1 MALLEPDQLAAVAI
15 EASTIRLSVEEVTGN
30 ALRTFPDSLPELTV
44 RLPRQE
50 RPRSSGKNL
59 NECSLEMQNLIERQ
73 SNKENAGIRF
83 LPNKGTTYESIVG
96 SMPPDE
102 SSTNCR
108 NPDF

>member
-1 MALLEPDQLAAVAI
+1 MALLEADQLAAVAI
-15 EASTIRLSVEEVTGN
+15 GTSTIRLSVEEVTGN
-30 ALRTFPDSLPELTV
+30 ALRTFPDSLSELTV

-73 SNKENAGIRF
+73 SIKENAGIRF